1 MEIMKKSKIFLL
13 VLLFAMASFLSSCM
27 FPGPGKVN
35 HGGGKAP
42 HFQKVHPGNNGH
54 PNKHDN

>member
-13 VLLFAMASFLSSCM
+13 VVLFAMATFLSSCM

-35 HGGGKAP
+35 RGGGKAP
-42 HFQKVHPGNNGH
+42 HFQKMHPGQNVH
-54 PNKHDN
+54 HDKHEN